1 MLLPC
6 VVVTEVGDTLECWGR
21 VPSVNDS
28 AVGRSKEDE
37 LGSAFKG
44 DIRGDFVGDC
54 KISNVKGKAAIIRQ
68 LLLLFSIYNNC
79 CSRSKLLLVL
89 DNVLSFKY

>member
-44 DIRGDFVGDC
+44 DIKGDFIGDC

-68 LLLLFSIYNNC
+68 LLLLFSIYNTTVVQGLN
-79 CSRSKLLLVL
+79 
-89 DNVLSFKY
+89 FYWF